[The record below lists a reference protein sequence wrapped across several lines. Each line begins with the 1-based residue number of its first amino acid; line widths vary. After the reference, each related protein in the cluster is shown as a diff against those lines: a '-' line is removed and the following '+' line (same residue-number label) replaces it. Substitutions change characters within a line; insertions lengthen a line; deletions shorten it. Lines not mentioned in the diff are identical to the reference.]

1 MIIHGK
7 LAHDDVDGLPETIY
21 YYRVKACNVA
31 GCSDFSAY
39 DSGYRVSDRS
49 LYQRLFLQLTEDTQ
63 LLSKSFGA
71 VQAGQMITKCT
82 AVPQQL
88 FKIVALL

>member
-1 MIIHGK
+1 MLPGAVISVLTI
-7 LAHDDVDGLPETIY
+7 LVIGLVIRP
-21 YYRVKACNVA
+21 
-31 GCSDFSAY
+31 
-39 DSGYRVSDRS
+39 